1 MTKVVFNRTLPII
14 DRDSFLTPFD
24 KMFDQIVA
32 TQFPDITK
40 TVGVNPMQGSAYP
53 KVNVYEYDDKIGIV
67 AEIPGLNKKQLD
79 VSVEEGILTISGDKH
94 SSFDAKDA
102 KVIRRELKQS
112 SFKRQ
117 FELGELLD
125 GENISANFKDGIL
138 SVSVPKVEPEK
149 PKKHTVKIG
158 QSLRIINVNDD
169 SYVVRGTVL
178 AQKVTH
184 LSTEDLKNQ
193 YSLADTV
200 LRNGDTLYIC
210 MKIIDVEFEDIK

>member
-1 MTKVVFNRTLPII
+1 MTKSLVNRNNVPFF

-158 QSLRIINVNDD
+158 
-169 SYVVRGTVL
+169 
-178 AQKVTH
+178 
-184 LSTEDLKNQ
+184 
-193 YSLADTV
+193 
-200 LRNGDTLYIC
+200 
-210 MKIIDVEFEDIK
+210 